1 MPEPTLPLVLESI
14 EADTAG
20 MLRAERETVEVGP
33 FLAAFH
39 RTSDMIWM
47 NYAVPIAP
55 TEDAATVRSA
65 LPRLQAEFQRRN
77 RTLRFEYLAAR
88 HPALAVE
95 LERFGLGLQIT
106 APLMFCTP
114 ANVRSFPPQGFEL
127 HRLQADPQPPAGHD
141 ASTANSS
148 NADLADFLRVGKLS
162 FGADDNAAA
171 VEPHEIDE
179 LRDALRRNRWRCI
192 LARVGGIPVGVGTFC
207 TGNSELA
214 GVGTLPAFRR
224 KGIAAALSSAL
235 LAEHFAAGGGRAWLS
250 AADHVARALYAK
262 IGFQDAG
269 VQLNYMAAEPLR
281 AS

>member
-1 MPEPTLPLVLESI
+1 MPDPTLPLILESI

-20 MLRAERETVEVGP
+20 MLRAERETVEVRP

-55 TEDAATVRSA
+55 TDDAAAVRSA
-65 LPRLQAEFQRRN
+65 LPRLQAEFERRS

-88 HPALAVE
+88 HPALAAE
-95 LERFGLGLQIT
+95 LERFGLNLQIT

-114 ANVRSFPPQGFEL
+114 ANARSFPPRGFNL
-127 HRLQADPQPPAGHD
+127 HRLQAGPQPPAGRGVSAAH
-141 ASTANSS
+141 SS
-148 NADLADFLRVGKLS
+148 DADLADFLRVGKLS
-162 FGADDNAAA
+162 FGADESAAA

-179 LRDALRRNRWRCI
+179 LREALRQNRWRCA
-192 LARVGGIPVGVGTFC
+192 LARVDGVAVGVGTFC

-235 LAEHFAAGGGRAWLS
+235 LAEHFAADGGRAWLS

-269 VQLNYMAAEPLR
+269 VQLNYMLSGPAAI
-281 AS
+281 